1 MNIYPLSNI
10 SRKINGSNL
19 NLKFSDI
26 KDDNI
31 ILSKTISKYLS
42 TVKEQIKL
50 YSKQWDIMKKI
61 TNPYEFIHTPLP
73 GKTQSISKIHP
84 LSRAFFKLIEICN
97 LFDIFK
103 CFNYN
108 SINSF
113 HLAEGPGGF
122 IEAMTYLRFNKDD
135 KYYGMTLLKKDCED
149 IPGWDKASLFLNKNK
164 NVSIEK
170 GVDGTGNL
178 YNSKNY
184 IHCIKNY
191 KNSMDFITGDGGF
204 DFSVNYNEQ
213 ETQATRL
220 ILTQIAY
227 AIGMQKKGG
236 CFILKVFDLF
246 TEPSLDFL
254 YLLSSFYKNI
264 SIIKPYTSRL
274 ANSEKYIV
282 CQNFKFEDTTE
293 IINKFS
299 SILHVLDNMSFKDIK
314 ISKILDVKI
323 NYYYIKTIEEI
334 NAILYHQQISN
345 ILLTLR
351 IIQNNEKKTEK
362 IELMKNKNIKKCLN
376 WCGKNRIPHN
386 RFGISSNIFL
396 SGSRFNA

>member
-1 MNIYPLSNI
+1 
-10 SRKINGSNL
+10 
-19 NLKFSDI
+19 
-26 KDDNI
+26 
-31 ILSKTISKYLS
+31 
-42 TVKEQIKL
+42 
-50 YSKQWDIMKKI
+50 
-61 TNPYEFIHTPLP
+61 
-73 GKTQSISKIHP
+73 
-84 LSRAFFKLIEICN
+84 
-97 LFDIFK
+97 
-103 CFNYN
+103 
-108 SINSF
+108 
-113 HLAEGPGGF
+113 
-122 IEAMTYLRFNKDD
+122 
-135 KYYGMTLLKKDCED
+135 MTLLKKDCED

-164 NVSIEK
+164 NVIIEK

-178 YNSKNY
+178 YNCKNY

-254 YLLSSFYKNI
+254 YLLSSFYKNV

-293 IINKFS
+293 IIIKFS

-376 WCGKNRIPHN
+376 WCAKNRIPHN